1 MLSHLRVWEYPA
13 CVKRLKTNK
22 LGTKSDRC
30 LFIGYPKKTKRYY
43 FYLVAE
49 QKVFVSS
56 RTVFL
61 EKEFLGEEANAC
73 KIELDEVHVVE
84 GLRHIELG
92 SIGGSNPEP
101 LEAPLRRSDRV
112 PHQPNRYYGF
122 LVQDGDPIELDEND
136 EDPITYMEAMQRLD
150 SQKWLKTMKSEME
163 SMEINSVWTLVDLP

>member
-73 KIELDEVHVVE
+73 KIELDEVHEVK
-84 GLRHIELG
+84 GPTHTELD
-92 SIGGSNPEP
+92 SIGESN
-101 LEAPLRRSDRV
+101 LKSIEAPLRRSGRV
-112 PHQPNRYYGF
+112 PHQPDKYYDF
-122 LVQDGDPIELDEND
+122 LIRDDDPLNL
-136 EDPITYMEAMQRLD
+136 MR
-150 SQKWLKTMKSEME
+150 TMKIQSPIWRLCKDPT
-163 SMEINSVWTLVDLP
+163 SKNGLKS